1 MLPPESVRVLPAIAF
16 EMRGRRR
23 DPRFALTVPWEGSLR
38 LPGDVTIERRS
49 SSEVWVVSSVPAH
62 RGERLTLE
70 VLGPGPP
77 VMLEVRVVDTTPVL
91 VDGVV
96 RHGLR
101 LAIERDAEGSRD
113 GSAAAVD
120 GGVGQ

>member
-1 MLPPESVRVLPAIAF
+1 
-16 EMRGRRR
+16 MRGRRR

-38 LPGDVTIERRS
+38 LPGEVTIERRS
-49 SSEVWVVSSVPAH
+49 DGEVWIVSAVPAH

-70 VLGPGPP
+70 VMGPGPP
-77 VMLEVRVVDTTPVL
+77 VVLQVRVVDSTPVL
-91 VDGVV
+91 VDGVI

-101 LAIERDAEGSRD
+101 LAILGDAEGNLD
-113 GSAAAVD
+113 GSAAAID

>member
-1 MLPPESVRVLPAIAF
+1 
-16 EMRGRRR
+16 MRGRRR
-23 DPRFALTVPWEGSLR
+23 DPRFVLTVPWEGALR
-38 LPGDVTIERRS
+38 LPGEVTIERRS
-49 SSEVWVVSSVPAH
+49 ESEVWVVSTVPAH

-70 VLGPGPP
+70 VMGMGPP
-77 VMLEVRVVDTTPVL
+77 EILEVRVVDSTPVL

-101 LAIERDAEGSRD
+101 LAIVRDTERNLD

>member
-1 MLPPESVRVLPAIAF
+1 
-16 EMRGRRR
+16 MRGRRR

-49 SSEVWVVSSVPAH
+49 DSEVWVVSAVPAH
-62 RGERLTLE
+62 RGERLSLE
-70 VLGPGPP
+70 VMGPGPP
-77 VMLEVRVVDTTPVL
+77 VILEVRVVDSTPVL

-101 LAIERDAEGSRD
+101 LAIERDAERNVD
-113 GSAAAVD
+113 GSATAGD
-120 GGVGQ
+120 GGAGQ